1 MKEQNLLRYKSV
13 DDLVSIILPTFNSEK
28 YLDSCLK
35 SITRQTYPNMEIII
49 IDGYSSDNTSNI
61 IKNYERE
68 INIKLIKKKT
78 KNLAEALNIA
88 IGHSRGEYIARM
100 DSDDLMTNNR
110 IKNQVKYFKKHNFK
124 GVLGTKAFRYK
135 KYFLKPFLLN
145 TDPIFLKFSIFF

>member
-61 IKNYERE
+61 IKNYEQE

-78 KNLAEALNIA
+78 K
-88 IGHSRGEYIARM
+88 
-100 DSDDLMTNNR
+100 
-110 IKNQVKYFKKHNFK
+110 KKTIPK
-124 GVLGTKAFRYK
+124 
-135 KYFLKPFLLN
+135 LLLE
-145 TDPIFLKFSIFF
+145 PSLISFI